1 MDIGMLVRDPK
12 ASHSK
17 ALHARLD
24 SRTAET
30 ASRSAPELLAF
41 VSDAGFSWVAVARL
55 LGVSAPAI
63 RKWHHGDPV
72 SEPELAKLARFV
84 AFCEIVT
91 YDHLVTDAA
100 SWMETPLARSRV
112 TGLDV
117 YEAGGADEL
126 VQYAAGHITAEDL
139 LSCAGIDSDESDEQ
153 FEIFRA
159 GDGELAIRPRIE
171 HAACGPAASRR
182 ISCGAARPIGPCGN

>member
-1 MDIGMLVRDPK
+1 MLVRDSE
-12 ASHSK
+12 ASHSQ
-17 ALHARLD
+17 AVQARLD
-24 SRTAET
+24 SHTVEA

-41 VSDAGFSWVAVARL
+41 VADAGFSWVALARL

-63 RKWHHGDPV
+63 RKWRQGDPV

-91 YDHLVTDAA
+91 CDHLVTDAA
-100 SWMETPLARSRV
+100 SWMETPLACSRA

-117 YEAGGADEL
+117 YEADGINEL

-139 LSCAGIDSDESDEQ
+139 LSCTEIDSDESGDQ

-159 GDGELAIRPRIE
+159 GDGELAIRPHSE
-171 HAACGPAASRR
+171 HAVE
-182 ISCGAARPIGPCGN
+182 